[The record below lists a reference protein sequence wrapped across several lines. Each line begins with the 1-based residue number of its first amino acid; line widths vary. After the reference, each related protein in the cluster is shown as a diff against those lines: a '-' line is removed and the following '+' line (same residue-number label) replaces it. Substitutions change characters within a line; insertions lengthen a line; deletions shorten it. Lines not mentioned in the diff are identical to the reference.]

1 MQSSFS
7 NSYLLLTFRSV
18 LVVRVR
24 ASSACLR
31 SLRSTQSLPAHSD
44 QGHALSLVPTTLPRL
59 HLRVLLHK
67 ESIYP
72 ALGCIPLP
80 ALTFHLVEVKSK
92 RLSTDSSMT
101 PFSLM
106 CLGERRGEGQL

>member
-7 NSYLLLTFRSV
+7 NSSFLLTFRSV

-24 ASSACLR
+24 ASSGGLR

-44 QGHALSLVPTTLPRL
+44 QGHALFLVPTTRPRL
-59 HLRVLLHK
+59 HLRLLLL
-67 ESIYP
+67 EDRIYP

-80 ALTFHLVEVKSK
+80 ALTFHYVEVKSK
-92 RLSTDSSMT
+92 RLSTDSAMT